1 MSQTL
6 DIQDLPLWCH
16 KHLMYKTSLCD
27 VTNMLDVQDLPLWCH
42 KHACCNQLP
51 LWCHKQKEWERARER
66 VRKRERKSKKQTHV
80 GGTAS
85 GSGWEGD
92 GCVLRGRLW
101 WLLHLCGFTGQ
112 HSATGIPLSRLGLL
126 TDSTVA
132 QRGLFGLFHLGCF
145 CLLFLLAVHRALWG
159 RHGGDGG
166 PLHRGPTAL
175 NMQELTHSEV
185 SMQMPECLGTL
196 HIRSRAFGK
205 TLCLC
210 KISPSYECTA
220 ISSGSVWFSS
230 R

>member
-1 MSQTL
+1 MPDVQL
-6 DIQDLPLWCH
+6 DLPLWCH

-42 KHACCNQLP
+42 KHACTQLP
-51 LWCHKQKEWERARER
+51 LWCHKQKKWERARER
-66 VRKRERKSKKQTHV
+66 VRKSKKQTHV
-80 GGTAS
+80 GGAAS
-85 GSGWEGD
+85 GGGWEGD
-92 GCVLRGRLW
+92 RCVLRGRVW
-101 WLLHLCGFTGQ
+101 RLLHLCGFTGQ

-126 TDSTVA
+126 TDGTVA
-132 QRGLFGLFHLGCF
+132 QRGLFGLFHLGCL
-145 CLLFLLAVHRALWG
+145 CLLFLLAVHGTLRG

-196 HIRSRAFGK
+196 HIRSRAFRK
-205 TLCLC
+205 TLCLR